1 MSRIGL
7 NTRPHH
13 PRLPARSSSS
23 LLEII
28 TKKTI
33 DQISDLNF
41 VAAHLAGFDEGVDD
55 FRYPERSFFAFPQ
68 PLSTLHS
75 RTRTIRRTMVAA
87 NESGLEKDQVRG
99 IHGPC
104 NDAAILTRISN
115 MAQFSLCPAPS
126 LPPRT

>member
-7 NTRPHH
+7 NTAPHRPRI
-13 PRLPARSSSS
+13 PQRPNSS
-23 LLEII
+23 LLELI

-41 VAAHLAGFDEGVDD
+41 VAAHLAVFDEGVDD
-55 FRYPERSFFAFPQ
+55 FRHPEQSYFAFPQ
-68 PLSTLHS
+68 PLNALHS
-75 RTRTIRRTMVAA
+75 RARTFRLTMVAA

-99 IHGPC
+99 HPPVLLQAVVLI
-104 NDAAILTRISN
+104 RISN
-115 MAQFSLCPAPS
+115 MAQSSLCRVRS